1 MLYESFHTGRL
12 TASPELERASRDMI
26 VDSSNDATGFILDVL
41 TGTTSGPDL
50 PDAEFERWQ
59 VQRNRINRYFYALG
73 WPELETANI
82 NQKTWCDGP
91 YGRERSFLGSDFSN
105 RNRLNTAGTAR
116 LFDTLLKQAWFTPEA
131 CQAMMAL
138 LQRSLQPA
146 DLAADPENQ
155 VTGFLGGGIPQ
166 RAKLWSKAGL
176 MSRVRHDAAYVE
188 LDPYPPFLLVVFTEG
203 TMHSQN
209 ERILPFIAEQAIAAL
224 SYGLVAGT

>member
-1 MLYESFHTGRL
+1 
-12 TASPELERASRDMI
+12 MI

-41 TGTTSGPDL
+41 TDTTSGPDL

-59 VQRNRINRYFYALG
+59 VQRNRINRYFHALG
-73 WPELETANI
+73 WPELETANV

-91 YGRERSFLGSDFSN
+91 YGRERSFLGSGFSN

-116 LFDTLLKQAWFTPEA
+116 LFAKLLQQAWFTPEA

-138 LQRSLQPA
+138 LQRSLQPT

-224 SYGLVAGT
+224 SYGLPAEA